1 MQLAAFGG
9 AKLGLNIL
17 DVGGEAMELPATLYV
32 SAMVVC
38 KILQRG
44 FPLGNWLDIK
54 EGLWC
59 PVQASTLTHIL
70 PDM

>member
-38 KILQRG
+38 KILPRG
-44 FPLGNWLDIK
+44 FPLGNWKLV
-54 EGLWC
+54 GHQGGAL
-59 PVQASTLTHIL
+59 VSRLAL
-70 PDM
+70 